1 LRGVRRRDTSAVM
14 TSYRL
19 EKPDDAGA
27 IEALVEQGFGPGR
40 FAKTA
45 YRLREGVRHLPA
57 LAFVAERDG
66 EIVATVR
73 YWPVDVGGTTAL
85 MLGPLAVRNE
95 LRGQGIGIGLM
106 ERSLNEARTLGH
118 RAVLLVGDE
127 PYYGRV
133 GFAAIKPAGRITMP
147 GPVDLRRLLGL
158 ALVEG
163 ALDAM
168 SGSMHRAK
176 LDEPVAPASAALAVP
191 AEQ

>member
-1 LRGVRRRDTSAVM
+1 M

-19 EKPDDAGA
+19 EKPDEGA
-27 IEALVEQGFGPGR
+27 AVDALVAQGFGPGR

-45 YRLREGVRHLPA
+45 YRLREGVRHLRE

-66 EIVATVR
+66 ELVATVR
-73 YWPVDVGGTTAL
+73 YWPIDVAGVRAL

-95 LRGQGIGIGLM
+95 LRGQGIGVGLM
-106 ERSLNEARTLGH
+106 AHSLSEARKLGH

-127 PYYGRV
+127 SYYGRV

-147 GPVDLRRLLGL
+147 GPVDLGRLLGL

-163 ALDAM
+163 ALAELK
-168 SGSMHRAK
+168 GAIGRAQ
-176 LDEPVAPASAALAVP
+176 LDEPVAAASAPLAAP
-191 AEQ
+191 RR

>member
-1 LRGVRRRDTSAVM
+1 MAINASPM

-19 EKPDDAGA
+19 EKPDDSQA
-27 IEALVEQGFGPGR
+27 IEALVAQGFGPGR

-45 YRLREGVRHLPA
+45 YRLREGVQHLPE
-57 LAFVAERDG
+57 LAFVAERNG
-66 EIVATVR
+66 ELVATVR
-73 YWPVDVGGTTAL
+73 YWPIDVGGTAAL

-106 ERSLNEARTLGH
+106 ERSLSEARTRGH
-118 RAVLLVGDE
+118 SAVLLVGDE

-133 GFAAIKPAGRITMP
+133 GFAAIKPAGRITLP

-163 ALDAM
+163 ALEPLNGAVRRP
-168 SGSMHRAK
+168 H
-176 LDEPVAPASAALAVP
+176 LDEPVTAASAPLAPLAVP

>member
-1 LRGVRRRDTSAVM
+1 M
-14 TSYRL
+14 TIYRL
-19 EKPDDAGA
+19 EKQEDAGA
-27 IEALVEQGFGPGR
+27 VDALVAQGFGPGR

-45 YRLREGVRHLPA
+45 YRLREGVRHLPE

-66 EIVATVR
+66 ELVATVR
-73 YWPVDVGGTTAL
+73 YWPIDVVGTPAL

-106 ERSLNEARTLGH
+106 ERSLNKARALGH

-133 GFAAIKPAGRITMP
+133 GFKAIKPLGRITMP
-147 GPVDLRRLLGL
+147 GPVDLGRLLGL

-163 ALDAM
+163 ALDQM
-168 SGSMHRAK
+168 SGAIARAR
-176 LDEPVAPASAALAVP
+176 LDEPVAAASAPLTALAVP
-191 AEQ
+191 AKQ

>member
-1 LRGVRRRDTSAVM
+1 M

-19 EKPDDAGA
+19 EKPEDSAA
-27 IEALVEQGFGPGR
+27 IEALVAQGFGPGR

-45 YRLREGVRHLPA
+45 YRLREGVRHLPE

-66 EIVATVR
+66 ELVATVR
-73 YWPVDVGGTTAL
+73 YWPIDIGGTAAL

-118 RAVLLVGDE
+118 GAVLLVGDE

-133 GFAAIKPAGRITMP
+133 GFKVIKPAGRVTMP
-147 GPVDLRRLLGL
+147 GPVDLNRLLGL

-163 ALDAM
+163 ALDQLAGAM
-168 SGSMHRAK
+168 QRPR
-176 LDEPVAPASAALAVP
+176 LDEAVAPASTPLAPLAVP
-191 AEQ
+191 AKQ

>member
-1 LRGVRRRDTSAVM
+1 M
-14 TSYRL
+14 TTYRL
-19 EKPDDAGA
+19 ERQEDAGA
-27 IEALVEQGFGPGR
+27 IDALVAQGFGPGR

-45 YRLREGVRHLPA
+45 YRLREGVHHLPA

-66 EIVATVR
+66 ELVATVR
-73 YWPVDVGGTTAL
+73 YWPVDVGGKPAI

-133 GFAAIKPAGRITMP
+133 GFAAIKPAGRIAMP
-147 GPVDLRRLLGL
+147 GPVDLNRLLGL

-163 ALDAM
+163 ALDQMTGAM
-168 SGSMHRAK
+168 NRAR
-176 LDEPVAPASAALAVP
+176 LDEPVAAASAPLASLAMP
-191 AEQ
+191 AKQ